1 MTSDVSL
8 MTSGSIYP
16 KIVRFALPIFWGQL
30 FQQLY
35 NIVDAIVVGN
45 YVGRQALA
53 AVASTNALTQL
64 FVGMFVGVF
73 LGAGVIISKY
83 LGANKEDCVHRA
95 IHTDVAIALA
105 AGLFLSVAGVF
116 AAPKLLVLMGTPPE
130 VLPDASAYL
139 KIYFSGALFLA
150 LYNCSSG
157 IFQAVG
163 DSKHPLYYLIVSSV
177 VNVILDLIFV
187 AKLGMGVSGAAFA
200 TVISQAVGAFLAY
213 WRLCRSRD
221 IYRVELK
228 KLRFDVPMLGEII
241 RTGLPAGVQN
251 CVISFA
257 NVIVQSNINAFGDI
271 TMAGV
276 GAFNKM
282 EGLAFIPITSFAMA
296 STTYIGQNLG
306 AHQYER
312 AKKGAWF
319 SIGAGCLMAETI
331 GIIFYFAAPY
341 LVAMFNH
348 EPPVIAV
355 GTEVAHI
362 RTLFFFLLAFS
373 HCVAGVMRGAGRAVV
388 PMLTMLGC
396 WCVFRVSYLEVITHY
411 IHDIRVVVWAYPITW
426 TMSSIILLFCLIKT
440 DWVHGL
446 ERSEKKLKAR

>member
-1 MTSDVSL
+1 MKSDISL
-8 MTSGSIYP
+8 MTTGSIYP
-16 KIVRFALPIFWGQL
+16 KIVKFALPIFWGQL

-45 YVGRQALA
+45 YVGRGALA
-53 AVASTNALTQL
+53 AVASTNSLTQL

-83 LGANKEDCVHRA
+83 LGADREDCVHRA
-95 IHTDVAIALA
+95 VHTDVAIALS
-105 AGLFLSVAGVF
+105 AGLLISVVGAIL
-116 AAPKLLVLMGTPPE
+116 APKLLVLMDTPAE
-130 VLPDASAYL
+130 VLPDATAYL
-139 KIYFSGALFLA
+139 RIYFSGALFLA

-163 DSKHPLYYLIVSSV
+163 DSRHPLYYLIVSSV
-177 VNVILDLIFV
+177 LNVLLDLLFV
-187 AKLGMGVSGAAFA
+187 AKLNMGVSGAAYA

-213 WRLCRSRD
+213 FRLCRSRE

-228 KLRFDVPMLGEII
+228 KLRFDVPMLKEILC
-241 RTGLPAGVQN
+241 TGLPAGVQN

-257 NVIVQSNINAFGDI
+257 NVIVQSNINAFGDVA
-271 TMAGV
+271 MAGC
-276 GAFNKM
+276 GAFNKL

-306 AHQYER
+306 AQEYAR
-312 AKKGAWF
+312 AKRGAWF
-319 SIGAGCLMAETI
+319 SIGVGCLMAELI
-331 GIIFYFAAPY
+331 GVAFYFTAPY
-341 LVAMFNH
+341 LVALFNN
-348 EPPVIAV
+348 EEPVIAV
-355 GTEVAHI
+355 GTQVAHI

-396 WCVFRVSYLEVITHY
+396 WCVFRVTYLEIITIY
-411 IHDIRVVVWAYPITW
+411 IHDIRVVFWAYPITW
-426 TMSSIILLFCLIKT
+426 TLSSIILLFCLVKT

-446 ERSEKKLKAR
+446 ERRDKKLRAK